1 MRIVDNRGLPCPQ
14 PVINTRK
21 ALKETEGPV
30 VSIVDNEAARENVT
44 RFARSQGYEVE
55 AVQEGGVWRL
65 TITRPAAKQPA
76 SDAIP
81 APPAPAGEPGAGQ
94 GAGAERSAVG
104 RPAGELGSGGA
115 EAARAGS
122 AEVILVGT
130 DRLGRGSDELGSV
143 LMRSFL
149 YTLTQ
154 LPSPPGTLIFINAGV
169 HLTTE
174 GSPVLDELRQLQDRG
189 TEILSC
195 GTCLDYFGLREKL
208 AVGRV
213 TNMYEIVET
222 LTSPRRVIAL

>member
-1 MRIVDNRGLPCPQ
+1 MVDNRGLPCPQ

-21 ALKETEGPV
+21 AVKESGGPV

-55 AVQEGGVWRL
+55 VVQEGGSWRL
-65 TITRPAAKQPA
+65 TITPPAVKQSESHVISDAAALAGQPGTGQPSVARPA
-76 SDAIP
+76 D
-81 APPAPAGEPGAGQ
+81 ET
-94 GAGAERSAVG
+94 AVG
-104 RPAGELGSGGA
+104 GG
-115 EAARAGS
+115 GTGVGGVQ
-122 AEVILVGT
+122 VILMGT

-149 YTLTQ
+149 YTLAQ
-154 LPSPPGTLIFINAGV
+154 LPSPPDALIFVNAGV

-189 TEILSC
+189 TQILSC

-208 AVGRV
+208 VVGRV

-222 LTSPRRVIAL
+222 LASPGGVLTL

>member
-1 MRIVDNRGLPCPQ
+1 MRVVDNRGLPCPQ

-55 AVQEGGVWRL
+55 AVQEGGIWRL
-65 TITRPAAKQPA
+65 TIARPAAKQPA
-76 SDAIP
+76 SDTIS
-81 APPAPAGEPGAGQ
+81 APAAPAGQ
-94 GAGAERSAVG
+94 GAGAERPTVARS
-104 RPAGELGSGGA
+104 AGEVGVSGAETGQAGGA
-115 EAARAGS
+115 Q
-122 AEVILVGT
+122 VILVGT

-169 HLTTE
+169 RLTTE
-174 GSPVLDELRQLQDRG
+174 GSPVLEELCQLHDMG

-213 TNMYEIVET
+213 TNMYEIAET
-222 LTSPRRVIAL
+222 LTSPCRVLAL

>member
-1 MRIVDNRGLPCPQ
+1 MMRIVDNRGLPCPQ

-21 ALKETEGPV
+21 ALKETGGPV

-55 AVQEGGVWRL
+55 AVQDGGIWRL
-65 TITRPAAKQPA
+65 TIT
-76 SDAIP
+76 
-81 APPAPAGEPGAGQ
+81 PPGGGGQ
-94 GAGAERSAVG
+94 GVHVEHASPTGCGDEANEGAR
-104 RPAGELGSGGA
+104 
-115 EAARAGS
+115 
-122 AEVILVGT
+122 VILVGT

-154 LPSPPGTLIFINAGV
+154 LPSPPDTMIFINAGV
-169 HLTTE
+169 RLTTE
-174 GSPVLDELRQLQDRG
+174 GSPVLDELGQLQDRG

-195 GTCLDYFGLREKL
+195 GTCLDYFGLRDKL

-213 TNMYEIVET
+213 TNMYEIAET
-222 LTSPRRVIAL
+222 LASPARVLSL